1 MDSNEPLTY
10 VSKTKD
16 FDHQAATIGAVW
28 TRESFAIFWE
38 QGLGKTKHVLDNAAA
53 LYEAGEIDCLF
64 VVAPNGVHRNWI
76 VEEIEKHFSD
86 RVMAKV
92 KGFAYHSS
100 KVMTKKHQK
109 AAKEILAHKG
119 LVVIAISY
127 SAFMTKAGKPYAK
140 KVLTQRK
147 CFYVLDESAFIKTPG
162 AKRTKSIVA
171 SGRYAKYKRILTG
184 TPVANRPFDIYCQMR
199 FLDPDFWKVRG
210 LGNYNVFKNYF
221 ALWKDQ
227 ILESGRTFPMLL
239 AYKNL
244 EELHDMIKDDSSRI
258 LKEDA
263 LDLPPKLYTKRFF
276 DMSPKQAK
284 LYTDLRDNYI
294 ADIDHAVED
303 ANIGAQGMEGVSS
316 CDGSTESMTR
326 SSVTAELAITR
337 MLRLQQ
343 ITSGF
348 VAVEEK
354 HIPDPENPDYFEYV
368 PKVIDIEEGKN
379 LRLKLLEEIIET
391 LEGKAII
398 WARFTREIDMIMG
411 MLGDHAV
418 RYDGSTK
425 TDARGKAID
434 AFQEKYE
441 PGGPQFF
448 VANAAAAGTGL
459 TLTKATTTIYYS
471 NNFKLEERLQS
482 EDRNHRIGTVNPVT
496 YIDLICNDTID
507 LHIVNALIEKLDVS
521 RIIMGDAVRE
531 WL

>member
-1 MDSNEPLTY
+1 MDTGTPLVY

-16 FDHQAATIGAVW
+16 FDHQATTLGAVW
-28 TRESFAIFWE
+28 TRGAFAIFWE

-76 VEEIEKHFSD
+76 AEEIEKHFSD
-86 RVMAKV
+86 RVMAQV
-92 KGFAYHSS
+92 KAFAYHSS
-100 KVMTKKHQK
+100 KASTKRHQQATK
-109 AAKEILAHKG
+109 DILAHKG
-119 LVVIAISY
+119 LAVIAMSY
-127 SAFMTKAGKPYAK
+127 DAFVTTKGKPYAK
-140 KVLTQRK
+140 QILTKRK
-147 CFYVLDESAFIKTPG
+147 CFYVLDESSRIKSPS

-171 SGRYAKYKRILTG
+171 SGRYAEYKRILTG
-184 TPVANRPFDIYCQMR
+184 TPVSNKPFDIYTQMR

-227 ILESGRTFPMLL
+227 MLESGRTFPMLL

-244 EELHDMIKDDSSRI
+244 DELYDMIKDDSSRI

-284 LYTDLRDNYI
+284 LYKDLRDNFVTTL
-294 ADIDHAVED
+294 DGGGSVE
-303 ANIGAQGMEGVSS
+303 
-316 CDGSTESMTR
+316 
-326 SSVTAELAITR
+326 AELAITR

-348 VAVEEK
+348 VAIEEK
-354 HIPDPENPDYFEYV
+354 VVPDPSIPDHFEYV
-368 PKVIDIEEGKN
+368 PKVVDIEAGKN

-391 LEGKAII
+391 VEGKAII
-398 WARFTREIDMIMG
+398 WARFTREVDMIMD
-411 MLGDHAV
+411 MLGDRAV
-418 RYDGSTK
+418 RYDGQVK
-425 TDARGKAID
+425 TDARAAAID
-434 AFQEKYE
+434 SFQHDNDPET
-441 PGGPQFF
+441 PGAQFF
-448 VANAAAAGTGL
+448 VANAQAAGTGL
-459 TLTKATTTIYYS
+459 TLTKASTVIYYS

-482 EDRNHRIGTVNPVT
+482 EDRAHRIGTTKAVN
-496 YIDLICNDTID
+496 YIDLICNGTID
-507 LHIVNALIEKLDVS
+507 SHIVNALIEKLDVS
-521 RIIMGDAVRE
+521 RIVMGDAIRE